1 MPWCQCNCYKRRLK
15 LYKYYWEPY
24 WRLRGHF
31 TCLIWGW
38 KSRCRSLSPSCPP
51 SRSSPCLSR
60 PRRRQCPPGTWRASG
75 RRKDR
80 RKICTRPGSWSARG
94 RCDWAT
100 GSVWWGDREE
110 AERPTDLRGG
120 RGTGTNDV
128 SIGRQR
134 VRVRR
139 EKEWA
144 VGESTVTH
152 QQATSEPDKHKEETE
167 KKNGRSVYIMRVWSP
182 NSLRS
187 ESHAL
192 SKRCET
198 PYWILTDRKAWTMSA
213 LTELRG
219 LSLMTMKICSSFS
232 KLIKFPNHDFLANLG
247 ARQENYHVWGTAGER
262 TLDCGSKRL

>member
-1 MPWCQCNCYKRRLK
+1 MRLDKKQTFIFHIVTTEREHSHHIRFAPWVDHGSWEVELESFPPLVWTCDSDLKMHNAMMPGQLLRARVKAVQVWLHWGLN
-15 LYKYYWEPY
+15 WG
-24 WRLRGHF
+24 LRGHF
-31 TCLIWGW
+31 TRLIWGW

-152 QQATSEPDKHKEETE
+152 QQATSELDQHKEETE
-167 KKNGRSVYIMRVWSP
+167 QKKWKKCV
-182 NSLRS
+182 
-187 ESHAL
+187 H
-192 SKRCET
+192 
-198 PYWILTDRKAWTMSA
+198 
-213 LTELRG
+213 
-219 LSLMTMKICSSFS
+219 
-232 KLIKFPNHDFLANLG
+232 
-247 ARQENYHVWGTAGER
+247 
-262 TLDCGSKRL
+262 